1 MPEPETIERQGGD
14 LRIDEGPA
22 DFSAPIRAT
31 VGQPARTWHRR
42 RFAVGAG
49 NILGEARSNLRRMS
63 SEEEAHGHIF
73 LFVPVC
79 LGTGGVIWFKTE
91 IDPSAIVLTAAVL
104 ACLCT
109 LFVLRDAELL
119 VKRTI
124 WAGLLVLLGMVL
136 SQVETWRSETVVL
149 DSAVTTTLT
158 GRIERRETNG
168 QGRWR
173 YIVALEK
180 TELPAIKRPPGRISV
195 ISRGADVPFEIGD
208 RLTGRARL
216 IPPAGPA
223 LPLLNDFAFSAYFD
237 GVGANGYFYGAPQRV
252 PPSGTDA
259 EVSRMAA
266 IEKWLYGLRAGIG
279 DRIRSILPGDTGAFA
294 AALVTDERRAI
305 SEETTEA
312 LRTSGLAHIIAISGL
327 NMALSAGIFFIGF
340 RSVLSLLPG
349 MAQAYPT
356 KKIAAFGALLAVTA
370 YFLISG
376 FGVSAERAFIMMA
389 IMLIAVFFD
398 RPSLSLRNVA
408 LSAIVI
414 LVLSPSEVLGPSFQ
428 MSFAATLA
436 LIAGY
441 ALWKERPAHT
451 PFHTK
456 NPALLGLLLA
466 ARFFGGILLT
476 SLIGGLSTAI
486 FAIEH
491 FHRLATYGLAANL
504 AAMPVITFI
513 VMPAGLFAM
522 LLMPFG
528 LDPMLWKI
536 VGFGLDLVIAIAKT
550 IADWGGNIDVGRLP
564 SWFFPV
570 MVVGFLLLTLFRTK
584 LRHAGTLVLAIG
596 LLLVCLVPRAPQ
608 PDMLISEDGG
618 LVAVVHD
625 DELASN
631 RDRPPS
637 FIFEQWQHAL
647 AISQHRRPK
656 TIGGEPATPSDASNY
671 RRRLDAE
678 ERRQARDTMRAAA
691 AAGTERGFV
700 CVKKAW
706 CTAKLP
712 NGQVVTTIDD
722 AAYLGPACDTAQIVI
737 TSIRLRFDRCR
748 SGAALFT
755 GETLRKTGAVE
766 IRFDQQGPV
775 IKTAFDTLARP
786 WSRHRAYDWRSD
798 TFTAQVALETP
809 ASVNDNDE

>member
-1 MPEPETIERQGGD
+1 
-14 LRIDEGPA
+14 
-22 DFSAPIRAT
+22 
-31 VGQPARTWHRR
+31 
-42 RFAVGAG
+42 
-49 NILGEARSNLRRMS
+49 MS
-63 SEEEAHGHIF
+63 SEEEAHGHTF

-79 LGTGGVIWFKTE
+79 IGTGAVIWFKTE
-91 IDPSAIVLTAAVL
+91 TDFSAIALTVAVL
-104 ACLCT
+104 VCFCI
-109 LFVLRDAELL
+109 LFVSRDAELL
-119 VKRTI
+119 VKRTV

-136 SQVETWRSETVVL
+136 SQVETWRSQTVVL

-158 GRIERRETNG
+158 GRVERRETSG

-173 YIVALEK
+173 YILALEK
-180 TELPAIKRPPGRISV
+180 TELPAIKRPPRRISV
-195 ISRGADVPFEIGD
+195 ISRGMDLPFEIGD
-208 RLTGRARL
+208 TLTGRARL
-216 IPPAGPA
+216 VPPAGPA

-237 GVGANGYFYGAPQRV
+237 SIGANGYFYGAPQRV
-252 PPSGTDA
+252 PRSGADT
-259 EVSRMAA
+259 EEPRMVAV
-266 IEKWLYGLRAGIG
+266 EKWLHGLRAGIG

-312 LRTSGLAHIIAISGL
+312 LRISGLAHIIAISGL

-356 KKIAAFGALLAVTA
+356 KKIAAFGALVAVTA

-441 ALWKERPAHT
+441 AVWKDRPAHT
-451 PFHTK
+451 PFHTT
-456 NPALLGLLLA
+456 NPALLALLLA

-476 SLIGGLSTAI
+476 SLIGGLSTAV

-528 LDPMLWKI
+528 LDPTLWKV

-570 MVVGFLLLTLFRTK
+570 MVGGFLLLTLLRTK
-584 LRHAGTLVLAIG
+584 LRHTGTLTLAIA
-596 LLLVCLVPRAPQ
+596 LILVCLVPPAPQ

-618 LVAVVHD
+618 LVAVIHD
-625 DELASN
+625 DELATN

-656 TIGGEPATPSDASNY
+656 TIDGEQANPSASSKS
-671 RRRLDAE
+671 RRRLDAA
-678 ERRQARDTMRAAA
+678 ERQQAREAMRAATE
-691 AAGTERGFV
+691 AGTDRGFV
-700 CVKKAW
+700 CAKRAW
-706 CTAKLP
+706 CTTKLP
-712 NGQVVTTIDD
+712 NGKVVTTIDD

-766 IRFDQQGPV
+766 IRFDQEGPV
-775 IKTAFDTLARP
+775 IKTAFDTLERP
-786 WSRHRAYDWRSD
+786 WNRHRAYDWRSD
-798 TFTAQVALETP
+798 RFTEQATLETP
-809 ASVNDNDE
+809 ASINDSDE